1 MTQQEPKR
9 RSSASL
15 QHQAEHT
22 RTRRRIS
29 VMGYLLVLF
38 AAAFLLLLLAYFQQQ
53 RINTDTNNALQ
64 QSVSAVQS
72 IQNLMTDNE
81 TLRSQVADL
90 EEQVETLTARSQELA
105 DTMEKQTRA
114 MDLFWQVDEAY
125 VRGRYVL
132 CRQLIQSLEDL
143 SDGAPLKS
151 YLPTESTTDNDRFSP
166 AERYQE
172 IFKAVF

>member
-1 MTQQEPKR
+1 
-9 RSSASL
+9 
-15 QHQAEHT
+15 
-22 RTRRRIS
+22 
-29 VMGYLLVLF
+29 
-38 AAAFLLLLLAYFQQQ
+38 
-53 RINTDTNNALQ
+53 
-64 QSVSAVQS
+64 
-72 IQNLMTDNE
+72 MTDNE

>member
-1 MTQQEPKR
+1 MTQQEPR
-9 RSSASL
+9 RRANPSL

-22 RTRRRIS
+22 RPRRRIS
-29 VMGYLLVLF
+29 VMGYLLILF
-38 AAAFLLLLLAYFQQQ
+38 VVAFLLLLLAYFQQQ
-53 RINTDTNNALQ
+53 RVNADTSNALQ

-72 IQNLMTDNE
+72 IQNLIDDNE
-81 TLRSQVADL
+81 ALRSRVADL
-90 EEQVETLTARSQELA
+90 EDQVEALSAQSDELA
-105 DTMEKQTRA
+105 DTMERTNRA

-125 VRGRYVL
+125 VRGRYTL
-132 CRQLIQSLEDL
+132 CRQLIQRLEDL

-151 YLPTESTTDNDRFSP
+151 YLPTESTTDTDRFSP

>member
-22 RTRRRIS
+22 RARRRIS
-29 VMGYLLVLF
+29 VMGYLLILF
-38 AAAFLLLLLAYFQQQ
+38 VVAFLLLLLAYFQQQ
-53 RINTDTNNALQ
+53 RINADTNNALQ

-72 IQNLMTDNE
+72 IQNLMADNE

-143 SDGAPLKS
+143 SDGTPLKS

>member
-1 MTQQEPKR
+1 
-9 RSSASL
+9 
-15 QHQAEHT
+15 
-22 RTRRRIS
+22 
-29 VMGYLLVLF
+29 MGYLLVLF

-53 RINTDTNNALQ
+53 RINADTNNALQ

-143 SDGAPLKS
+143 SDGAPICPPKAPPTTIAS
-151 YLPTESTTDNDRFSP
+151 PLPSGIRRFLRRSSNP
-166 AERYQE
+166 SNVSRETSITKTHKIYYEVICHVGYSIRS
-172 IFKAVF
+172 

>member
-38 AAAFLLLLLAYFQQQ
+38 VAAFLLLLLAYFQQQ

-72 IQNLMTDNE
+72 IQNLMADNE

-90 EEQVETLTARSQELA
+90 EETLTARSQELA

>member
-53 RINTDTNNALQ
+53 RINADTSNALQ

-72 IQNLMTDNE
+72 IQN
-81 TLRSQVADL
+81 
-90 EEQVETLTARSQELA
+90 QVETLTARSQELA

-114 MDLFWQVDEAY
+114 MDLFWQVNEAY

>member
-38 AAAFLLLLLAYFQQQ
+38 VAAFLLLLLAYFQQQ

-72 IQNLMTDNE
+72 IQNLMADNE

-105 DTMEKQTRA
+105 EIEERRVGK
-114 MDLFWQVDEAY
+114 EC
-125 VRGRYVL
+125 RY
-132 CRQLIQSLEDL
+132 
-143 SDGAPLKS
+143 
-151 YLPTESTTDNDRFSP
+151 
-166 AERYQE
+166 
-172 IFKAVF
+172 

>member
-38 AAAFLLLLLAYFQQQ
+38 VAAFLLLLL
-53 RINTDTNNALQ
+53 
-64 QSVSAVQS
+64 
-72 IQNLMTDNE
+72 
-81 TLRSQVADL
+81 
-90 EEQVETLTARSQELA
+90 
-105 DTMEKQTRA
+105 EKQTRA

>member
-53 RINTDTNNALQ
+53 RINADTSNALQ

-72 IQNLMTDNE
+72 IQNLMTDKVTLLSQLANLDELIE
-81 TLRSQVADL
+81 TH
-90 EEQVETLTARSQELA
+90 
-105 DTMEKQTRA
+105 
-114 MDLFWQVDEAY
+114 
-125 VRGRYVL
+125 
-132 CRQLIQSLEDL
+132 
-143 SDGAPLKS
+143 
-151 YLPTESTTDNDRFSP
+151 STTSL
-166 AERYQE
+166 
-172 IFKAVF
+172 